1 MALSESRREPI
12 PLNSLQSSLQSVRE
26 TPPESEPHDPEYLI
40 RKNFENDPR
49 QGLDL
54 LFRRYYRPLCSHAV
68 RFVYSRQVAED
79 LVAEV
84 FFQFWRT
91 QAYRSVRGT
100 FLAYLFSAI
109 RNEAFTYLRR
119 EFGRTDS
126 LDSVPETRALL
137 APEAPDQSAQ
147 FNQLFLTIQ
156 QAIDELPT
164 QCQRVFL
171 LSRFENLKNQQ
182 IADELGISLKTVEF
196 HVTKAL
202 AFLRNR
208 LRLEGFISV
217 CLSFFFVS

>member
-1 MALSESRREPI
+1 MALPERWRDPI
-12 PLNSLQSSLQSVRE
+12 PLNSQQAALRNAGD
-26 TPPESEPHDPEYLI
+26 TPPEPEPHDREYLI
-40 RKNFENDPR
+40 RKTFEHDPR

-119 EFGRTDS
+119 EFGRTDP
-126 LDSVPETRALL
+126 LESVSETRVLP
-137 APEAPDQSAQ
+137 APEAPDQSVQ
-147 FNQLFLTIQ
+147 FNQLFLSVQ
-156 QAIDELPT
+156 EAIDELPT

-196 HVTKAL
+196 HITKAL
-202 AFLRNR
+202 GALRSR

-217 CLSFFFVS
+217 CLWFCFVS